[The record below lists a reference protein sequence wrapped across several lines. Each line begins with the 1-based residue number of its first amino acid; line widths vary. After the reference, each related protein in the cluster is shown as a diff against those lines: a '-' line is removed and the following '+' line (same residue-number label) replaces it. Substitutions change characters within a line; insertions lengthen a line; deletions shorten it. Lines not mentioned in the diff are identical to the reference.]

1 MRRNKWSKLELTS
14 LELKKINKLV
24 WRSGYS
30 IPELLVVMVII
41 GGLFFLGSDT
51 LFAPQRKN
59 TSETTIN
66 TLLAEISNQQNKSM
80 SGDIGSG
87 TVQNSYGLYFTSTS
101 YTTFRGT
108 VYTGG
113 NSTNFT
119 TTLHPDLRFSTIDL
133 PSSQIIFATSSGS
146 FQGYSASHNSVVL
159 QDSVGSVTK
168 TLRFNQYGVVESVQ

>member
-1 MRRNKWSKLELTS
+1 MRRNKWSKLELAS
-14 LELKKINKLV
+14 LELKKINKLI

-87 TVQNSYGLYFTSTS
+87 TVQNSYAQTSQ
-101 YTTFRGT
+101 
-108 VYTGG
+108 
-113 NSTNFT
+113 
-119 TTLHPDLRFSTIDL
+119 LRCIL
-133 PSSQIIFATSSGS
+133 I
-146 FQGYSASHNSVVL
+146 
-159 QDSVGSVTK
+159 
-168 TLRFNQYGVVESVQ
+168 